1 MGGFGWL
8 LPAGASRS
16 RRTVVRLLGAAGIA
30 AAFAVLIGLL
40 VALVTGSLGGGSSKS
55 DPAPGALTIPS
66 AEGGTASAQVPP
78 DWVAQT
84 SNRGIPFSAPPGW
97 TQRTDALV
105 DFRVAPNP
113 DGSPGVEQVGTGIA
127 SGSDPQRAAAS
138 YARNTYSGQP
148 SYQEQPAIDEVSLR
162 GERGRQVTVTYSRDG
177 TPVQVVIR
185 AFPSARGML
194 LVVSRAATVDPERAG
209 LLASQ
214 LDASIRLS

>member
-16 RRTVVRLLGAAGIA
+16 RRTVVRLLAAAGIA
-30 AAFAVLIGLL
+30 AAFAVLLGLL
-40 VALVTGSLGGGSSKS
+40 VALLTGSLGGSSNS
-55 DPAPGALTIPS
+55 DPTPGALAIPS
-66 AEGGTASAQVPP
+66 AEGGAASAQVPP

-127 SGSDPQRAAAS
+127 SGSDPQRVAAT

-148 SYQEQPAIDEVSLR
+148 NYQEQPAIDEVSLR
-162 GERGRQVTVTYSRDG
+162 GERGRQVTVTYARDA

-194 LVVSRAATVDPERAG
+194 LVVSRAALVDQERAG